1 MNKIELELFWIIL
14 NELKWIKIILN
25 YSEWF

>member
-14 NELKWIKIILN
+14 NELKLTKIILN